1 MCCSIVSI
9 KKKLK
14 ESKKII
20 EKNSL
25 KEKNYKIVNQKLML
39 HLRAFMRLHNTTR
52 RVSIRV

>member
-14 ESKKII
+14 SKKII